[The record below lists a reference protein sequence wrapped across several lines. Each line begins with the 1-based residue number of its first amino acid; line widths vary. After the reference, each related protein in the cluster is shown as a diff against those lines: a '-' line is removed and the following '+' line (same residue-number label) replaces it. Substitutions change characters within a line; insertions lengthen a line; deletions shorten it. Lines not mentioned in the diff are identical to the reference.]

1 MTKQSQEQLAQ
12 KLINSW
18 KLEPGSYSIYVQD
31 LKSGEVYQ
39 ENPDTIYH
47 PASLLKLFVAVMASE
62 LLEDSEEKERALKAS
77 LRDSDNDAL
86 AYLVDELYYHHES
99 HCNTEEENHCE
110 RLSPSLRAKRSNL
123 NNILQ
128 KRQAITKYFT
138 ERGYS
143 SQLRLHNKCFS
154 FDYYGT
160 EKQILEELGPN
171 QITINDAAKIMLEIY
186 NKHPKLLE
194 YMQRNLDDQDDYQAQ
209 NFIGKSLEAQ
219 TFYSKAGWNSKVKHD
234 CCITNG
240 AASFIFT
247 SK

>member
-1 MTKQSQEQLAQ
+1 MTKQSQKLAQ
-12 KLINSW
+12 KIIDNW
-18 KLEPGSYSIYVQD
+18 KPQASSYSIYVQD
-31 LKSGEVYQ
+31 LESGEVYQ

-47 PASLLKLFVAVMASE
+47 PASLLKLFVAVMASK
-62 LLEDSEEKERALKAS
+62 LLEDSKEKEQALKAS
-77 LRDSDNDAL
+77 LKDSDNDAL
-86 AYLVDELYYHHES
+86 AYLVDELCYHHES
-99 HCNTEEENHCE
+99 YCKTKGRN
-110 RLSPSLRAKRSNL
+110 NL
-123 NNILQ
+123 NNILL
-128 KRQAITKYFT
+128 KRQSITKYFT
-138 ERGYS
+138 DRGYS

-154 FDYYGT
+154 FDYYGI

-194 YMQRNLDDQDDYQAQ
+194 YMQRNLNDQDDYQAH

-234 CCITNG
+234 CCIANG
-240 AASFIFT
+240 SASFIFT